1 MKTGSTLRPYHS
13 HTARVTASEAKR
25 TRFGRSPA
33 SMLLTSRRP
42 PVSLIVMRPAVSLM
56 SRVRRHDIH
65 LVAERL
71 ADGVAQLVEARQ
83 GFDVHLAAGPRQ
95 AGQDVR
101 TDAARPR
108 RHDDDPVPHIAP
120 LPDALA
126 DQQPRRPP

>member
-1 MKTGSTLRPYHS
+1 MKTGSTLRPSHS

-83 GFDVHLAAGPRQ
+83 GFDVHLAPGPRQ

-101 TDAARPR
+101 TDAPRPR
-108 RHDDDPVPHIAP
+108 PHSPHPVPPTH
-120 LPDALA
+120 
-126 DQQPRRPP
+126 RP